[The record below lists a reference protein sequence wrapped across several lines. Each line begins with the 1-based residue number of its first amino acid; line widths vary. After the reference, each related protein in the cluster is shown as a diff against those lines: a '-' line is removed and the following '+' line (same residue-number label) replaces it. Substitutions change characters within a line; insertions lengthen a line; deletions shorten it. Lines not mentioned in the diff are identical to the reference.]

1 MTHKSLWYSSR
12 KINVS
17 HIWCQK
23 ILFYFNVCP
32 RSSSHSPLSP
42 TTASVLLF
50 YFNFSF
56 VLFFF
61 IIYFNVFLWSSSAPL
76 SFPPFPHHCF
86 RPAYLQLRA
95 TKDSI
100 CGTKWRILEE
110 STKLTIEHR
119 RPIFSLPH
127 YYFDGS
133 NFFDE
138 NENPDACGWTIKC
151 TLWNISCPG
160 WLFDAAANPVHGTS
174 FGCSLKTVH
183 AQ

>member
-1 MTHKSLWYSSR
+1 MLKNSNDSQKSL
-12 KINVS
+12 I
-17 HIWCQK
+17 
-23 ILFYFNVCP
+23 ILSQDKGITHLQPKY
-32 RSSSHSPLSP
+32 
-42 TTASVLLF
+42 
-50 YFNFSF
+50 F
-56 VLFFF
+56 VLFQCLSSIF
-61 IIYFNVFLWSSSAPL
+61 I

-100 CGTKWRILEE
+100 CDTKWRILEE

-119 RPIFSLPH
+119 RPIFSFPH

-133 NFFDE
+133 NFSMKMKISA
-138 NENPDACGWTIKC
+138 NRDACSWTIKC